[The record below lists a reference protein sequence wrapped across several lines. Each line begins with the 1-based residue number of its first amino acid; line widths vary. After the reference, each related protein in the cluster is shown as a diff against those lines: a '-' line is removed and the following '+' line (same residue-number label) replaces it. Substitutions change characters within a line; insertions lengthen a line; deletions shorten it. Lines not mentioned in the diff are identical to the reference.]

1 MLDIVVWCLAA
12 VLLTAP
18 ERSDPW
24 WVVLVL
30 ECQRDLLGAFRV
42 DGECGTGNLSPLV
55 VFVEGGVCFASAVM
69 FEGLVFVVGRSLKT
83 SFFFLMLGFS
93 NRRET
98 SFGSREVMV
107 HLRFV
112 HKESM
117 AVWPLGLHEALS
129 AAMVVELCV
138 VVYGNITFVTVV
150 ALSLVPVLLRSVSR
164 LSGGVPVET
173 LRDRGRFSSLEQ
185 DVIREEPLQI
195 AFLLFCRSEAWVL
208 ALLPHSPFS
217 CSEGAVVNRCLRSSL
232 VENRIGSAYS
242 SPVKWTAPFRFV

>member
-1 MLDIVVWCLAA
+1 MVWAISDQSR
-12 VLLTAP
+12 LLGL
-18 ERSDPW
+18 RLQLNLFFS
-24 WVVLVL
+24 V
-30 ECQRDLLGAFRV
+30 DLLGAFRV

-150 ALSLVPVLLRSVSR
+150 ALSLVPGHIFPSRVAMPFRVVVYILSVLLRSVSR

-185 DVIREEPLQI
+185 DVIREEPLVI
-195 AFLLFCRSEAWVL
+195 C
-208 ALLPHSPFS
+208 PF
-217 CSEGAVVNRCLRSSL
+217 
-232 VENRIGSAYS
+232 
-242 SPVKWTAPFRFV
+242 